1 MASVLNVAQYVLNK
15 VGDMTTLKLQKLV
28 YYCQAWSLAWDGKP
42 LFDEEFEAWANG
54 PVCPELFKK
63 HKGKFVIEKNFLDE
77 YKYDKFTGEE
87 KEETY
92 EVEIPIETYNKLLEA
107 RGKDKLSECTKIETF
122 DCVISNT
129 NNLIYRTDYDLGDKV
144 SIINKKWG
152 LMLNERIISI
162 TETYDSEGLNID
174 IEIGNNIPTL
184 IEKIKRKMR

>member
-63 HKGKFVIEKNFLDE
+63 HKGKFVIEKNFLDK

-87 KEETY
+87 KETMNVVLKDLGGKSPQWLRDLTHLER
-92 EVEIPIETYNKLLEA
+92 PWKEA
-107 RGKDKLSECTKIETF
+107 RKG
-122 DCVISNT
+122 
-129 NNLIYRTDYDLGDKV
+129 YAPG
-144 SIINKKWG
+144 
-152 LMLNERIISI
+152 
-162 TETYDSEGLNID
+162 
-174 IEIGNNIPTL
+174 EICNNIIDKEIMQDYYGGLT
-184 IEKIKRKMR
+184 E

>member
-87 KEETY
+87 KETMNVVLKDLGGKSPQWLRDLTHLERPWT
-92 EVEIPIETYNKLLEA
+92 EA
-107 RGKDKLSECTKIETF
+107 RKG
-122 DCVISNT
+122 
-129 NNLIYRTDYDLGDKV
+129 YAPG
-144 SIINKKWG
+144 
-152 LMLNERIISI
+152 
-162 TETYDSEGLNID
+162 
-174 IEIGNNIPTL
+174 EICNNIIDKEIMQDYYGGLT
-184 IEKIKRKMR
+184 E

>member
-87 KEETY
+87 KETMNVVLKDLGGKSPQWLRDLNHLER
-92 EVEIPIETYNKLLEA
+92 PWKEA
-107 RGKDKLSECTKIETF
+107 RKG
-122 DCVISNT
+122 
-129 NNLIYRTDYDLGDKV
+129 YAPG
-144 SIINKKWG
+144 
-152 LMLNERIISI
+152 
-162 TETYDSEGLNID
+162 
-174 IEIGNNIPTL
+174 EICNNIIDKEIMQDYYGGLT
-184 IEKIKRKMR
+184 E

>member
-87 KEETY
+87 KETMNVVLKDLGGKSPQWLRDLTHLER
-92 EVEIPIETYNKLLEA
+92 PWKEA
-107 RGKDKLSECTKIETF
+107 RKG
-122 DCVISNT
+122 
-129 NNLIYRTDYDLGDKV
+129 YAPG
-144 SIINKKWG
+144 
-152 LMLNERIISI
+152 
-162 TETYDSEGLNID
+162 
-174 IEIGNNIPTL
+174 EICNNIIDKEVMQDYYGGLT
-184 IEKIKRKMR
+184 E